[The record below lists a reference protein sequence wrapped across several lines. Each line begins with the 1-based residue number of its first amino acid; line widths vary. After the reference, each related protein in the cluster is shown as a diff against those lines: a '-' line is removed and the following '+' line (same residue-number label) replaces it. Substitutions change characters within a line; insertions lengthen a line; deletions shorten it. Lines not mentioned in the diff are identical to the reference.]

1 MSVKAGQAKIRK
13 RTRLGFAKGEWQKI
27 VTAPDVVSEAI
38 ELVRRMSC
46 QQWQRF
52 IYLLDQNEWLP
63 AKGFLQSDCIIET
76 GREQIEAV
84 AEQRVISAAQ
94 NAFFQP
100 IGRSPAEGKPC
111 LVGARARQRILNDKC
126 GYNREQNCAQI

>member
-13 RTRLGFAKGEWQKI
+13 RTRLGFAKGDWQKI

-38 ELVRRMSC
+38 ELVRHMSC

-63 AKGFLQSDCIIET
+63 AKGFLQGDCIIET

-84 AEQRVISAAQ
+84 AEQRVISARPKCIFLT
-94 NAFFQP
+94 NWP
-100 IGRSPAEGKPC
+100 ELGRKKTVPRWRESPAKDFE
-111 LVGARARQRILNDKC
+111 
-126 GYNREQNCAQI
+126 